1 MINLTENLVI
11 TADAH
16 QYIMGRPFTRI
27 DSKGKATVEIKNPR
41 YYTDLASAVK
51 GAISQSLRAGVAGDE
66 ITDLRGFLDEYQR
79 LSEMLGQQSSPLASA

>member
-1 MINLTENLVI
+1 MIKLMENLVI

-16 QYIMGRPFTRI
+16 QYVLGRPFTRK
-27 DSKGKATVEIKNPR
+27 DSNGNATVEIKNPR

-51 GAISQSLRAGVAGDE
+51 GAIFQSLRAGVAGEE

-79 LSEMLGQQSSPLASA
+79 LTEMFAKQLSPLASA